1 MNKLTRGESVG
12 NRGRNVKD
20 KALGNNSIWRK
31 RVGRESCK
39 NVREGTTRGSRK
51 TKRWKTRRA
60 KREQNLNHVQCSE
73 GSRRKMWIKKR
84 LLDVAHNNLQ
94 NIDGFQE
101 NSSAKWWSY
110 KPGWLE
116 GRMFCSKG
124 NHMAS
129 IFSSIRCFQGTDLG
143 VMVTHLFWA
152 LDHFLKNLTFF
163 LQVMIINIKQA
174 PWAQN
179 KCVSV
184 KGYDFDTINASG
196 EVLSLWRVSHF
207 LQP

>member
-1 MNKLTRGESVG
+1 MGG
-12 NRGRNVKD
+12 NLKD

-31 RVGRESCK
+31 RVGKESYK

-60 KREQNLNHVQCSE
+60 MREQNLNHVQCSE
-73 GSRRKMWIKKR
+73 GLKRMTWIKKR
-84 LLDVAHNNLQ
+84 LLDVPHSNLQ
-94 NIDGFQE
+94 NTDGFQE

-110 KPGWLE
+110 KPRWLE
-116 GRMFCSKG
+116 DRMFCSKG
-124 NHMAS
+124 KHIAS
-129 IFSSIRCFQGTDLG
+129 ISSFIRCFQGTDLRL
-143 VMVTHLFWA
+143 MVTHLFWA
-152 LDHFLKNLTFF
+152 LDHFLKNLKFF
-163 LQVMIINIKQA
+163 LQVMIINNIKQA

-184 KGYDFDTINASG
+184 KGYDFDMINASG
-196 EVLSLWRVSHF
+196 EVLSIWRVSHF